1 MIKTCSQV
9 ILAIRKKKII
19 VCEGKKIVL
28 LLFFYFLKEEVL
40 LVLDLQ
46 TWERNVGK
54 CRDHNLRPF
63 HWQLEKKIKKMEMYV
78 CGKKKSSFID
88 LFILKKKKLY

>member
-28 LLFFYFLKEEVL
+28 LLFLFFLKEEVL

-63 HWQLEKKIKKMEMYV
+63 HWQLEKKIKKMEMYI
-78 CGKKKSSFID
+78 CGKKK
-88 LFILKKKKLY
+88 